1 MVVDRLEEGGE
12 VGLVGVSEVVMVGGS
27 VSKGEVNG
35 RALSAKTSPER
46 RMGTRVP
53 KVEVRISRALRLIGV
68 LEGVDRVRG
77 WMVSQ
82 SMCRSWSGPRTV
94 LMKSIVFLAS

>member
-1 MVVDRLEEGGE
+1 M
-12 VGLVGVSEVVMVGGS
+12 VGVGW
-27 VSKGEVNG
+27 SKGEVKG
-35 RALSAKTSPER
+35 RALRAKTSPER

-53 KVEVRISRALRLIGV
+53 KVEVRISRASRLMGV

-82 SMCRSWSGPRTV
+82 SMRRS
-94 LMKSIVFLAS
+94 